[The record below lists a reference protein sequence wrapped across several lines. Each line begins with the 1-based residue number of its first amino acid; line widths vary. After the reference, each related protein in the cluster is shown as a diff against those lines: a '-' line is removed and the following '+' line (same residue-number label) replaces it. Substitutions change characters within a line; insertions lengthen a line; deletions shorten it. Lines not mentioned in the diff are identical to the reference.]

1 MTAKI
6 EEVIRSRLGVVE
18 EILEITHQPALSMG
32 VIHHGK
38 EVFRHNRGIINNETG
53 QTPNS
58 DTLYC
63 IASLSKA
70 FVSAA
75 IDILVQRQE
84 LSWDT
89 TVAQVLPGYG
99 RYDQDAML
107 NGMTLRDICSHRTGL
122 HGLDEIIQGMDGRIL
137 LPKSEVVNIVNALPK
152 KFGFRTD
159 FHYNNAL
166 FELAGAIIERISGSQ
181 TWGHFLKEE
190 LFDPLEMKRTT
201 AFRNVHKTDDN
212 IATPYMCLTDGSLC
226 KIAPTELSAD
236 SMNGGSG
243 GLRSSVND
251 LLKWCSSLL
260 ASFDEKSTANPI
272 RHRSPIFDR
281 ANMANPSS
289 VEDGD
294 YCTGWCYHQ
303 TPSKLGLISPNRSLL
318 SPVLGTNSESLLVY
332 GHQGDVPGYTCS
344 LYLIPKTQSAIV
356 VLSNGT
362 GLSDATDWIAQ
373 DILQAMYS
381 LKPTVDF
388 VFNAHQASILYK
400 TTFKRLFQLPLEE
413 HRKMGTPT
421 PPLDDFTGEYVME
434 NLDIATLNI
443 KAGPET
449 SSTGLRMRVNGLADQ
464 EYYLWHY
471 HVDVWC
477 YLPESAD
484 QCLRRG
490 LDRSDWTSYLI
501 SFQRDAEGQV
511 EKLGWDMCGVSV
523 VFYKRK

>member
-1 MTAKI
+1 ASFCLSKHDPVLDLLKHI
-6 EEVIRSRLGVVE
+6 PRIRCEKEDDRNLRQVYEGATTVGFTGELCLNLLGKSADESIFASGGNTGNHTSACFVDGR
-18 EILEITHQPALSMG
+18 HPS
-32 VIHHGK
+32 GK
-38 EVFRHNRGIINNETG
+38 EVFRHNPGIINHETG
-53 QTPNS
+53 QKPDS

-63 IASLSKA
+63 IASLLKA

-122 HGLDEIIQGMDGRIL
+122 YGLDEVIQGMDGRVL
-137 LPKSEVVNIVNALPK
+137 LPKSEVVNVVNALPK

-166 FELAGAIIERISGSQ
+166 FELAGAIIERISGFQ
-181 TWGHFLKEE
+181 TWGHFLKKE

-201 AFRNVHKTDDN
+201 AFRSVHKTDDN
-212 IATPYMCLTDGSLC
+212 IATPYTCLTDGSLC

-236 SMNGGSG
+236 AMNA
-243 GLRSSVND
+243 
-251 LLKWCSSLL
+251 CS
-260 ASFDEKSTANPI
+260 
-272 RHRSPIFDR
+272 
-281 ANMANPSS
+281 
-289 VEDGD
+289 
-294 YCTGWCYHQ
+294 HQ
-303 TPSKLGLISPNRSLL
+303 F
-318 SPVLGTNSESLLVY
+318 LGTNSESLLVS

-388 VFNAHQASILYK
+388 VFTAHQASILYK

-471 HVDVWC
+471 HADVWC